1 MCKDES
7 GAGGTG
13 ATEGE
18 VMTENTNTETCECI
32 ASEIEAML
40 AMAELG
46 DPFAEAWIADGG
58 AEAARN
64 RRCDC

>member
-1 MCKDES
+1 
-7 GAGGTG
+7 
-13 ATEGE
+13 
-18 VMTENTNTETCECI
+18 MTENTNTETCECI